1 MVTIIV
7 NIVTK
12 LDLKSIPTL
21 VNVVIPKNIQQYMG
35 SYSDGDFALPARVSG
50 VVS

>member
-7 NIVTK
+7 KIVTK
-12 LDLKSIPTL
+12 LDLKSIPTR
-21 VNVVIPKNIQQYMG
+21 VNVVIPKNILLYIG

-50 VVS
+50 LA